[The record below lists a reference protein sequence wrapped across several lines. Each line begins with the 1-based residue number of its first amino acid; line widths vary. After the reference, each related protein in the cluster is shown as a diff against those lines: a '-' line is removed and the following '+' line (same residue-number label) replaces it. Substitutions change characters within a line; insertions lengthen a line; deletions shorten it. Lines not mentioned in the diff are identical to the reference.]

1 MCIVLG
7 IWNDHPDYPLILI
20 ANRDEFH
27 DRPTRPAS
35 WWGDESK
42 MFGGRDLRAGGSW
55 LGIHKDGKLAAVT
68 SFRDVRSFTG
78 SEQRSRG
85 LVVRDF
91 LSSSRGTEG
100 FFEELASQGGKYD
113 GFNLLAGDV
122 REGLL
127 CWSNRD
133 TTLNRIESGCFGLSN
148 RFFETPWPKVEKGKR
163 LLQEAAAQGR
173 AESEADL
180 VEALFE
186 ILKDGEQPQGVE
198 LPDTGVG
205 PEKERLLSSIFIQS
219 PEYGTR
225 CSTVILLRPDNQLL
239 FCERSYSPEAVEQST
254 VQARF
259 RLP

>member
-1 MCIVLG
+1 MCIILG
-7 IWNDHPDYPLILI
+7 LWQSHPDYPLILI

-27 DRPTRPAS
+27 DRPTRSAS
-35 WWGDESK
+35 WWADESEV
-42 MFGGRDLRAGGSW
+42 FGGTDLRAGGSW
-55 LGIHKDGKLAAVT
+55 LGINKGGKLAAVT
-68 SFRDVRSFTG
+68 SFRDARSFKGT
-78 SEQRSRG
+78 EQRSRG

-91 LSSSRGTEG
+91 LISECTTEVY
-100 FFEELASQGGKYD
+100 FQELAEQGEHYD

-133 TTLNRIESGCFGLSN
+133 SALNRIEPGCFGLST
-148 RFFETPWPKVEKGKR
+148 RFFETPWPKVVKAKK
-163 LLQEAAAQGR
+163 LLSEAAAQAR
-173 AESEADL
+173 ASEEESF

-186 ILKDGEQPQGVE
+186 ILKDSEQPMDAE

-205 PEKERLLSSIFIQS
+205 PEAERLLSSVFIQS
-219 PEYGTR
+219 KEYGTR
-225 CSTVILLRPDNQLL
+225 CSTVILHRPDDQLL
-239 FCERSYSPEAVEQST
+239 FCERSYSADAVEQST

>member
-1 MCIVLG
+1 MCIILG
-7 IWNDHPDYPLILI
+7 LWESHLDYPLILI

-27 DRPTRPAS
+27 ERPTRPAS
-35 WWGDESK
+35 WWGDQSEL
-42 MFGGRDLRAGGSW
+42 FGGRDLRAGGSW
-55 LGIHKDGKLAAVT
+55 LGISKAGKLAAVT
-68 SFRDVRSFTG
+68 SFRDARSFTRK
-78 SEQRSRG
+78 EQRSRG

-91 LSSSRGTEG
+91 LNSDSTSEA
-100 FFEELASQGGKYD
+100 FFQDLANQGDEYD

-133 TTLNRIESGCFGLSN
+133 AVLNRIQPGCFGLSN

-163 LLQEAAAQGR
+163 LLVEAAGPAR
-173 AESEADL
+173 VSEEGAF
-180 VEALFE
+180 VEALFG
-186 ILKDGEQPQGVE
+186 ILKDSEQPVDAE

-205 PEKERLLSSIFIQS
+205 PEKERLLSSVFIQS
-219 PEYGTR
+219 QEYGTR
-225 CSTVILLRPDNQLL
+225 CSTVILLRPDDQLL
-239 FCERSYSPEAVEQST
+239 FCERSYSPDAVEEST